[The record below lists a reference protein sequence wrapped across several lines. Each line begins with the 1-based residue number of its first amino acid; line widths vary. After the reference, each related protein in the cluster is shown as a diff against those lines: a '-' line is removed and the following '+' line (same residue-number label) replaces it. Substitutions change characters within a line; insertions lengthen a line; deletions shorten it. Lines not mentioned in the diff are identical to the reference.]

1 MEISRRQFG
10 LNALIG
16 ITLPS
21 IHGMLP
27 SIGAQS
33 LKVADIGGGVRLHYE
48 ERSAGV
54 PIVFVHG
61 SLSDYTYWQ
70 GQLEPFSVNYRA
82 VAYSRRYNYP
92 NSNPVVSGYS
102 AITDADD
109 LAAFVTTLGLG
120 KVVIIGHSYG
130 ALTALFL
137 AIRHPEI
144 ALAIVLA
151 EAPVVSLLNHL
162 SEARASEGKA
172 MFQDIQTRMVTPM
185 KEAFARGDRGAG
197 TAVFMNYV
205 FNDPAA
211 WSKMSRTSQ
220 DETLRDAHEW
230 DVVMTSGTLFPDMD
244 PTLLQN
250 IASPVL
256 MLSGAKSYSFLS
268 MIDERVSQLLPA
280 NQRII
285 FSDSGHQMW
294 LQHPNQCRSYV
305 QAFLEQN
312 GIRALGRR

>member
-1 MEISRRQFG
+1 
-10 LNALIG
+10 
-16 ITLPS
+16 
-21 IHGMLP
+21 
-27 SIGAQS
+27 
-33 LKVADIGGGVRLHYE
+33 
-48 ERSAGV
+48 
-54 PIVFVHG
+54 
-61 SLSDYTYWQ
+61 
-70 GQLEPFSVNYRA
+70 
-82 VAYSRRYNYP
+82 
-92 NSNPVVSGYS
+92 
-102 AITDADD
+102 
-109 LAAFVTTLGLG
+109 LG